1 MAKGI
6 YDLGNNRGYIYVTR
20 ADSAN
25 IVYSI
30 RNTPEGSFQAKSIA
44 DSSRSVGQNLVAV
57 GSIKIDTVTG
67 IGTISAINIQ
77 EVHARKPK
85 TEIVLSDKLQ
95 MKINEKVADIT
106 KKMTKDLNL
115 STKQTKKVGAIKLC
129 EATSIEKERANT
141 SKSQLE
147 IKNEIILLNNE
158 SDKKIHKV
166 LKKDQDVI
174 YEAKKD
180 DYKYNP
186 GLMEKMKDFYKDTKE
201 NIKEKLGGN

>member
-1 MAKGI
+1 MKREKKAI
-6 YDLGNNRGYIYVTR
+6 IPDLKEFTDESGKKWVPTSADDLFSMEELNNI
-20 ADSAN
+20 
-25 IVYSI
+25 
-30 RNTPEGSFQAKSIA
+30 
-44 DSSRSVGQNLVAV
+44 
-57 GSIKIDTVTG
+57 IKD
-67 IGTISAINIQ
+67 
-77 EVHARKPK
+77 
-85 TEIVLSDKLQ
+85 
-95 MKINEKVADIT
+95 
-106 KKMTKDLNL
+106 
-115 STKQTKKVGAIKLC
+115 
-129 EATSIEKERANT
+129 IEKERANT
-141 SKSQLE
+141 SKSQLK

>member
-1 MAKGI
+1 M
-6 YDLGNNRGYIYVTR
+6 
-20 ADSAN
+20 
-25 IVYSI
+25 
-30 RNTPEGSFQAKSIA
+30 KSIIQYLLIA
-44 DSSRSVGQNLVAV
+44 IL
-57 GSIKIDTVTG
+57 
-67 IGTISAINIQ
+67 TISTLTIQ
-77 EVHARKPK
+77 EVQARKSK
-85 TEIVLSDKLQ
+85 TESVLSDKLQ
-95 MKINEKVADIT
+95 IKINEKVVDIT

-141 SKSQLE
+141 SKSQLK

>member
-1 MAKGI
+1 MKTI
-6 YDLGNNRGYIYVTR
+6 TR
-20 ADSAN
+20 
-25 IVYSI
+25 YLL
-30 RNTPEGSFQAKSIA
+30 IA
-44 DSSRSVGQNLVAV
+44 ILS
-57 GSIKIDTVTG
+57 
-67 IGTISAINIQ
+67 ISAITIQ
-77 EVHARKPK
+77 EVQARKPK
-85 TEIVLSDKLQ
+85 TETVLSDKLQ
-95 MKINEKVADIT
+95 TKINEKVADIT
-106 KKMTKDLNL
+106 KKMTKDLTL
-115 STKQTKKVGAIKLC
+115 STKQTKKVQAIKLC